1 LDDKTGLTSIVVTN
15 LAGQVGARFE
25 VEGLSGVFSQT
36 LDLGHLAPGVYMI
49 TLQREDRS
57 GVIRFVRE

>member
-1 LDDKTGLTSIVVTN
+1 
-15 LAGQVGARFE
+15 
-25 VEGLSGVFSQT
+25 